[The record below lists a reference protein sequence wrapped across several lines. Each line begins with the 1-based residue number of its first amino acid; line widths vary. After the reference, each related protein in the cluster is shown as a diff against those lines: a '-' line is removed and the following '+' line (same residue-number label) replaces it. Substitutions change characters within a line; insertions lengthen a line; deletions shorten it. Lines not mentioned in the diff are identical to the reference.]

1 MIQKGKHDG
10 IIVMLWARDSEV
22 VFFPESHHIEHG
34 TQGSQA
40 RWGYIPSKE
49 KLESCKH
56 ETREIAEGAL

>member
-1 MIQKGKHDG
+1 
-10 IIVMLWARDSEV
+10 MLWARDSEV